1 MGNIIC
7 RLTAS
12 EIENMTKPAYARK
25 YGALR
30 PDVAKLIL
38 EDARKRAIA
47 LQLRALRK
55 SRGMTQRDV
64 ERLSGLTQPAISRL
78 ESPSGAL
85 PHLETVER
93 YVHACSGKVELVITT
108 E

>member
-1 MGNIIC
+1 
-7 RLTAS
+7 
-12 EIENMTKPAYARK
+12 MTTPAYARK
-25 YGALR
+25 YRKMR
-30 PDVAKLIL
+30 PDVAKLVM

-55 SRGMTQRDV
+55 ARGMTQRDV

-78 ESPSGAL
+78 ESPNGAL
-85 PHLETVER
+85 PHLETIER
-93 YVHACSGKVELVITT
+93 YVHACSGKVELVITP